1 MSHSA
6 GQLEN
11 QVVLITGGASG
22 LGRAIVDRFV
32 REGASVGVLDQ
43 SADTLKTVAEKHND
57 QVVTIRGDV
66 RSSEKNLEAVERC
79 VERFGRLDC
88 AIANAGIWDYSL
100 PLVDHE
106 VDRLDAAFDEIF
118 QVNVKGPLLLAK
130 AALPALV
137 RSEGSFLVTISNA
150 GFYPNG
156 GGPLYTASKHAL
168 VGLVRQLAFE
178 FAPSVR
184 VNGVAP
190 GGIDTDLR
198 GPVALGMDQTSIGSL
213 KLSDHAESFVPIGR
227 MPTAE
232 EYAGAYVFFA
242 SRKDAAP
249 ATGAVLNFDGGLGIR
264 GLGPSPSGGRG
275 LRERFMDEQKD

>member
-1 MSHSA
+1 MSNA
-6 GQLEN
+6 EGRLQG
-11 QVVLITGGASG
+11 QVVLVTGGASG

-32 REGASVGVLDQ
+32 SEGASVSVLDR
-43 SADTLKTVAEKHND
+43 SEEALKGVAQQHGPR
-57 QVVTIRGDV
+57 VLTILGDV
-66 RSSEKNLEAVERC
+66 RSSESNLESVDLS
-79 VERFGRLDC
+79 VTRFGRLDC

-106 VDRLDAAFDEIF
+106 LGSLDAAFDEVL

-178 FAPSVR
+178 FAPTVR

-198 GPVALGMDQTSIGSL
+198 GPVSLGMDQTSIGSL
-213 KLSDHAESFVPIGR
+213 NLPEHAESWVPIGR
-227 MPTAE
+227 MPSAD

-249 ATGAVLNFDGGLGIR
+249 ATGAVLNFDGGLGVR
-264 GLGPSPSGGRG
+264 GLGPTPAGGLG
-275 LRERFMDEQKD
+275 LRERFLSEQEN